1 MSYGMAPDAK
11 KPSGD
16 KDRLRGWLIHHVVF
30 GTNLKEKADELGVE
44 ADLSYP
50 GSGSK
55 YPSDVAFFR
64 DKLLQGN

>member
-1 MSYGMAPDAK
+1 M
-11 KPSGD
+11 
-16 KDRLRGWLIHHVVF
+16 VF
-30 GTNLKEKADELGVE
+30 GTKLKEKADELGAE

-64 DKLLQGN
+64 DKLLQGK